1 MIRSMTGFGDASG
14 DHDGAHF
21 SVEVRSV
28 NNKYCKVVLRLPES
42 LQGLEPELDAALRRR
57 LGRGTITL
65 TVKCAETGESAAHEI
80 NRAALDKY
88 IAQLKGVAGGAGA
101 DLSVLL
107 TLPGVLQPSTS
118 EEEWLEAARKATLP
132 LLDQAL
138 THLDAMR
145 RREGMALG
153 EELMTHRREIAG
165 RLEEI
170 GRLAPGVVA
179 EYERRLQ
186 ERIQVLLDGKDV
198 GAEPADFVREIAV
211 YAEKTDIAEEIAR
224 LREHMAH
231 FEDLLGSGD
240 DRPLGRTLDF
250 LAQEMLREANTIASK
265 SPDARIARLIVEI
278 KGSIDRIKEQ
288 VQNVE

>member
-14 DHDGAHF
+14 DHEGAHY

-28 NNKYCKVVLRLPES
+28 NNKYCKVVLRLPET
-42 LQGLEPELDAALRRR
+42 LQGLEPELDAALRKR

-88 IAQLKGVAGGAGA
+88 MAQLAGVGGGEGA

-118 EEEWLEAARKATLP
+118 EEERLAAARTTVMP
-132 LLDQAL
+132 LLGKAID
-138 THLDAMR
+138 HLLAMR
-145 RREGMALG
+145 RREGMALA
-153 EELMTHRREIAG
+153 EELLTHRREIAG

-170 GRLAPGVVA
+170 DRLAPGVVA
-179 EYERRLQ
+179 DYEKRLQ
-186 ERIQVLLDGKDV
+186 ERIQLLLEN
-198 GAEPADFVREIAV
+198 AEADAETADLVREIAV

-224 LREHMAH
+224 LREHMSH
-231 FEDLLGSGD
+231 FEDLLDSDD

>member
-28 NNKYCKVVLRLPES
+28 NNKYCKVVLRLPET
-42 LQGLEPELDAALRRR
+42 LQGLEPELDAALRKR

-65 TVKCAETGESAAHEI
+65 TVKCAETGEGAAHEI

-88 IAQLKGVAGGAGA
+88 MSQLKDVAGGADA

-107 TLPGVLQPSTS
+107 TLPGVLVPSTS
-118 EEEWLEAARKATLP
+118 EEERLANARKTVLP
-132 LLDQAL
+132 LLGKAID
-138 THLDAMR
+138 HLQAMR
-145 RREGMALG
+145 KREGMALS
-153 EELMTHRREIAG
+153 EELLMYRREITQ

-170 GRLAPGVVA
+170 DRLAPGVVA
-179 EYERRLQ
+179 DYERRLQ
-186 ERIQVLLDGKDV
+186 ERIQTLLDGSDV
-198 GAEPADFVREIAV
+198 GAEPADLVREIAV
-211 YAEKTDIAEEIAR
+211 YAEKSDIAEEVAR
-224 LREHMAH
+224 LREHMSH
-231 FEDLLGSGD
+231 FEDLLASD
-240 DRPLGRTLDF
+240 DERPLGRTLDF